1 MHETKKEQLLDL
13 EQEIIDESGCL
24 NRKIGYNKALKTSS
38 PMLGKKHSEETKE
51 KLRTARLGRKHTEE
65 TKSKI
70 SDTHK
75 GKTFS
80 EETKRKMSA
89 SAKKRGVLP
98 HMYAPPS
105 PEGRRKISEY
115 AKTRT
120 GTKNPNSRLTQEQ
133 VEEIRK
139 LFSEN
144 KNLSNSKVAKMYGVS
159 LSTIKRVKYGIS
171 YKN

>member
-24 NRKIGYNKALKTSS
+24 NRKIGYNKALKTCS
-38 PMLGKKHSEETKE
+38 PMLGKKHSEESKE
-51 KLRTARLGRKHTEE
+51 KISKKMKGRKMSEK
-65 TKSKI
+65 TKKKI
-70 SDTHK
+70 SQSLTGREISD
-75 GKTFS
+75 
-80 EETKRKMSA
+80 EAKRKMSE
-89 SAKKRGVLP
+89 AKKGKAMP
-98 HMYAPPS
+98 QSFNPPT
-105 PEGRRKISEY
+105 PEGRKRISEY

-139 LFSEN
+139 LFSQN

-159 LSTIKRVKYGIS
+159 LSTIKRVKYNIS